1 MREFCAMNS
10 ANGFVSRMSN
20 WKRAFF
26 VLSTC
31 TFVLAAWLF
40 WPASP
45 IAVSEKAAEK
55 AADKATEKATDSKQL
70 VEKGR
75 YLAKLGNCQACHS
88 VAGYVP
94 FAGGTPIET
103 PFGVVYGSNLTP
115 SKQGIGAWS
124 EVDFWRALHHG
135 QAPSGRWLIPAFPF
149 TNTTHINRDD
159 SDALFAFLKSLP
171 PDETP
176 NRPQE
181 LRWPYNTQTALKA
194 WRVLYFKAGDVTA
207 SPSQTA
213 NSQANTEQ
221 TRGKYLV
228 NALAHCS
235 ACHAPRDRWGGSSD
249 ALSLMGGEMP
259 SGWYAPSLHAPAEA
273 GLQGWNLQD
282 AMVLLKSGRHAQ
294 HLVSGPM
301 AEVVAQSLSGWKE
314 DDVRAVA
321 TYLTALPIHKVSPD
335 ASAASSGNMK
345 LGAKLYEKHCAACH
359 GEKGEGYAL
368 ANGLV
373 AYPALA
379 GNRAV
384 TMNSTANLVQVVLH
398 GGFSL
403 ATPEIP
409 RPFGMPPFMQE
420 FDDASTA
427 AVLSYIR
434 GSWGNPARPVTELDV
449 LMHRSKTQR

>member
-1 MREFCAMNS
+1 MKTER
-10 ANGFVSRMSN
+10 GLLSRMSH
-20 WKRAFF
+20 WRWLMLA
-26 VLSTC
+26 LGTC
-31 TFVLAAWLF
+31 IFAVASWLL

-45 IAVSEKAAEK
+45 IGV
-55 AADKATEKATDSKQL
+55 DEKATVKATDAKEL
-70 VEKGR
+70 IEKGR

-88 VAGYVP
+88 VDGQAH

-124 EVDFWRALHHG
+124 EGDFWRALHHG
-135 QAPSGRWLIPAFPF
+135 QAPSGRWLIPAFPY
-149 TNTTHINRDD
+149 TNTTHISRED
-159 SDALFAFLKSLP
+159 SDALFAFFKGLP
-171 PDETP
+171 PDDTP
-176 NRPQE
+176 NRTQE
-181 LRWPYNTQTALKA
+181 LRWPYNTQAALKA
-194 WRVLYFKAGDVTA
+194 WRLMYFKTGDETA
-207 SPSQTA
+207 KPLTTA
-213 NSQANTEQ
+213 DSKGAPDLPI
-221 TRGKYLV
+221 RGKYLV

-235 ACHAPRDRWGGSSD
+235 ACHAPRDRWGGASD

-259 SGWYAPSLHAPAEA
+259 SGWYAPSLYDDAEA
-273 GLQGWNLQD
+273 GLQGWKLQD
-282 AMVLLKSGRHAQ
+282 AMALLKSGRHSR

-301 AEVVAQSLSGWKE
+301 AEVVAQSLGGWRE
-314 DDVRAVA
+314 DDIRAVA
-321 TYLTALPIHKVSPD
+321 TYLTALPIRKAVSE
-335 ASAASSGNMK
+335 ASTSNTGNMK
-345 LGAKLYEKHCAACH
+345 LGEKLYDKHCAACH
-359 GEKGEGYAL
+359 GEKGEGYSL

-403 ATPEIP
+403 ATPEMP

-434 GSWGNPARPVTELDV
+434 GSWGNQARPVTELDV
-449 LMHRSKTQR
+449 LIHRSKTQH